1 MSPSFL
7 CRACATVMCD
17 DCRGI
22 AEEYQQLYQQQRAYL
37 VKADDQLLRL
47 RAENERLTRQLAD
60 YRRMLEVGQHHLF
73 VAWMR
78 SLSPSTLR
86 LIAEQ
91 QAREAQK
98 ESSRDV

>member
-1 MSPSFL
+1 VSPSFL
-7 CRACATVMCD
+7 CRTCATVMCD
-17 DCRGI
+17 DCRGV

-37 VKADDQLLRL
+37 VRADDVVLRL
-47 RAENERLTRQLAD
+47 RAENERLQRQAAD
-60 YRRMLEVGQHHLF
+60 YRRLLEVGQHHLF

-98 ESSRDV
+98 EATRDV